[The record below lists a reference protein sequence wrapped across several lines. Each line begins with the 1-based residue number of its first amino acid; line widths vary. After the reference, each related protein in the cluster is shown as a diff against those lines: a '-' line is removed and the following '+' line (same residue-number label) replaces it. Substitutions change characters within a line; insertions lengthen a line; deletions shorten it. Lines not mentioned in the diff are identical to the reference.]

1 MVEQFV
7 SRKYCRRGLT
17 ASFGYG
23 LQACA
28 FPDEKQGRC
37 RGYLSRGFLRL
48 VKSNTQFESSQHLKA
63 WLIKATLNCCKSLW
77 CSAWFRHTQPLDE
90 NLPEPTR
97 VNDNDLYVK
106 VMELSKS
113 LA

>member
-1 MVEQFV
+1 MSNLSAENI
-7 SRKYCRRGLT
+7 
-17 ASFGYG
+17 AAEA
-23 LQACA
+23 LQ
-28 FPDEKQGRC
+28 
-37 RGYLSRGFLRL
+37 L
-48 VKSNTQFESSQHLKA
+48 HLKA

-77 CSAWFRHTQPLDE
+77 VPAWFRHTQPLDE

-106 VMELSKS
+106 VMELPKS